1 MKRERESERVNK
13 YKDYLHFLFYSFFL
27 FLNKFKIF
35 NFFNKKLFET
45 YLISCGYCIHWN
57 YLLSKSNNN
66 LFLGENIFIK
76 KFKKLNINNCID
88 IGANIG
94 DFSLEILNNKNV
106 KVIAFEP
113 LPVCC
118 DKLSLIYKEYA
129 NRFKFFQIA
138 LSNKDGFSKLNYG
151 ETTSGLS
158 SLETKINKIPYV
170 RDLNTNSIEV
180 ITKQL
185 DSFINDLE
193 FQNTDFIKIDVEG
206 HEMAVLDGAL
216 NFIKKNHI
224 KLIQIEFNWHNLL
237 TKNTIY
243 EYSAKLEDYVVTQL
257 NLINGKLRIIN
268 PLDPLSNLYFLSNFI
283 FIEKS
288 FFEKYKKIFIED

>member
-1 MKRERESERVNK
+1 MKERMSK
-13 YKDYLHFLFYSFFL
+13 YKNYLNFIFYSFFL

-35 NFFNKKLFET
+35 NYLNKKLLDV
-45 YLISCGYCIHWN
+45 YLINSGYCMHWN
-57 YLLSKSNNN
+57 YLISKSSNN

-76 KFKKLNINNCID
+76 KFEKLKINNCID

-94 DFSLEILNNKNV
+94 DFSLEILNNKST

-118 DKLSLIYKEYA
+118 DKLSLIYKKYT
-129 NRFKFFQIA
+129 NRFNFFEIA

-151 ETTSGLS
+151 KTTSGLS
-158 SLETKINKIPYV
+158 SLETEINKIPYV
-170 RDLNTNSIEV
+170 GGSNTNSIEV

-216 NFIKKNHI
+216 KFIKKNHI

-243 EYSAKLEDYVVTQL
+243 DYSAMLEDYVITQL

-268 PLDPLSNLYFLSNFI
+268 PIDPLSNLYFLSNFI

-288 FFEKYKKIFIED
+288 FFEKYKKNLIED

>member
-1 MKRERESERVNK
+1 MERVNK
-13 YKDYLHFLFYSFFL
+13 YKNYLNFTFFSFFL

-35 NFFNKKLFET
+35 NYFNKKLLDA
-45 YLISCGYCIHWN
+45 YLINSGYCLDWD
-57 YLLSKSNNN
+57 YLISKSNNN

-76 KFKKLNINNCID
+76 KFKKLDINNCID

-94 DFSLEILNNKNV
+94 EFSLEILNNKST

-113 LPVCC
+113 LPKCC
-118 DKLSLIYKEYA
+118 DKLSLIYREYG
-129 NRFKFFQIA
+129 NRFKFFEIA

-151 ETTSGLS
+151 KTTSALS
-158 SLETKINKIPYV
+158 SLETKINKITYV
-170 RDLNTNSIEV
+170 GDSNTNSIEV

-185 DSFINDLE
+185 DSFINNLE

-216 NFIKKNHI
+216 DFIKKNHI

-243 EYSAKLEDYVVTQL
+243 DYSAMLEGYVVTQL

-268 PLDPLSNLYFLSNFI
+268 PIDTLSNLYFLSNFI

-288 FFEKYKKIFIED
+288 FFEKYKKILIEN

>member
-1 MKRERESERVNK
+1 MRVKERVNK
-13 YKDYLHFLFYSFFL
+13 YKDYLHFFFYSFFL

-35 NFFNKKLFET
+35 NFFNKKLLDV
-45 YLISCGYCIHWN
+45 YLINSGYCIHWN
-57 YLLSKSNNN
+57 YLISKSNNN

-76 KFKKLNINNCID
+76 KFEKLNIKKCID

-94 DFSLEILNNKNV
+94 DFSLEILNNKST

-113 LPVCC
+113 LPLCC
-118 DKLSLIYKEYA
+118 DKLSHIYKEYT
-129 NRFKFFQIA
+129 NRFKFFEIA

-151 ETTSGLS
+151 ETISGLS
-158 SLETKINKIPYV
+158 SLEKKINKITFV
-170 RDLNTNSIEV
+170 GDSNTNSIEV

-185 DSFINDLE
+185 DSFINDSE

-206 HEMAVLDGAL
+206 HEMAVLEGAL
-216 NFIKKNHI
+216 DFIKKNHI
-224 KLIQIEFNWHNLL
+224 KLIQIEFNLHNLF

-243 EYSAKLEDYVVTQL
+243 DYSAMLEGYVVTQL
-257 NLINGKLRIIN
+257 NLNNGKLRMVN
-268 PLDPLSNLYFLSNFI
+268 PIDPLSNLYFLSNFI

-288 FFEKYKKIFIED
+288 FFEKYKKILIEN

>member
-1 MKRERESERVNK
+1 MK
-13 YKDYLHFLFYSFFL
+13 
-27 FLNKFKIF
+27 
-35 NFFNKKLFET
+35 
-45 YLISCGYCIHWN
+45 
-57 YLLSKSNNN
+57 
-66 LFLGENIFIK
+66 NIK
-76 KFKKLNINNCID
+76 NCID

-94 DFSLEILNNKNV
+94 DFSLEILNNKST

-113 LPVCC
+113 LPKCC
-118 DKLSLIYKEYA
+118 DKLSLIYKEYG
-129 NRFKFFQIA
+129 NRFKFFEIA

-151 ETTSGLS
+151 ETTSPLS

-170 RDLNTNSIEV
+170 GDSNTNSIEV

-206 HEMAVLDGAL
+206 HEMGVLDGAL
-216 NFIKKNHI
+216 DFIKKNHI

-237 TKNTIY
+237 TKNTMY
-243 EYSAKLEDYVVTQL
+243 DYSIMLESYVITQL
-257 NLINGKLRIIN
+257 NLINGKIKIIN
-268 PLDPLSNLYFLSNFI
+268 PIDPLSNLYFLSNFI

-288 FFEKYKKIFIED
+288 FFEKYKKILIED

>member
-1 MKRERESERVNK
+1 MRDK
-13 YKDYLHFLFYSFFL
+13 YKYYLHCIFNSFFL

-35 NFFNKKLFET
+35 NYLNKKLFDI
-45 YLISCGYCIHWN
+45 YLINSGYCIDWS
-57 YLLSKSNNN
+57 YLISKSNNN
-66 LFLGENIFIK
+66 LFLGENIFIE
-76 KFKKLNINNCID
+76 KFEKLNIENCID
-88 IGANIG
+88 IGANVG
-94 DFSLEILNNKNV
+94 DFSLQILNNKST

-113 LPVCC
+113 LPKCC
-118 DKLSLIYKEYA
+118 DKLSFICNEYG

-151 ETTSGLS
+151 ETTSALS

-170 RDLNTNSIEV
+170 RESNTNSIEV
-180 ITKQL
+180 RTKQL

-193 FQNTDFIKIDVEG
+193 FKNTDFIKIDVEG
-206 HEMAVLDGAL
+206 HEIAVLDGAL
-216 NFIKKNHI
+216 KFIKKNHI

-243 EYSAKLEDYVVTQL
+243 DYSVMLEDYVITQL

-268 PLDPLSNLYFLSNFI
+268 PIDPLSNLYFLSNFI

-288 FFEKYKKIFIED
+288 FFEKYKKNLIED

>member
-1 MKRERESERVNK
+1 MRERKIERVNK
-13 YKDYLHFLFYSFFL
+13 YKNYLHFLLYSFFL

-35 NFFNKKLFET
+35 NFLNKKLLDV
-45 YLISCGYCIHWN
+45 YLINFGYCMHFD
-57 YLLSKSNNN
+57 YLISKSNNN

-76 KFKKLNINNCID
+76 KFEKLNINNCID

-94 DFSLEILNNKNV
+94 HFSLEILNNKST

-113 LPVCC
+113 LPECC
-118 DKLSLIYKEYA
+118 NKLSLIYKEYA
-129 NRFKFFQIA
+129 NRFKFFEIA
-138 LSNKDGFSKLNYG
+138 LSNKDGISKLNYG
-151 ETTSGLS
+151 STTSGLS

-170 RDLNTNSIEV
+170 GDSNTNSIEV

-185 DSFINDLE
+185 DSFINNLE

-206 HEMAVLDGAL
+206 HEMAVLNGGLD
-216 NFIKKNHI
+216 FIRKNHI

-237 TKNTIY
+237 SKNTIY
-243 EYSAKLEDYVVTQL
+243 DYSVMLKGYVVTQL

-268 PLDPLSNLYFLSNFI
+268 PLDPFSNLYFLSNFI

-288 FFEKYKKIFIED
+288 FFEKYEKILIEN

>member
-1 MKRERESERVNK
+1 MREGERVNK
-13 YKDYLHFLFYSFFL
+13 YKDYLHFFFYSFFL

-35 NFFNKKLFET
+35 NFLNKKLLEV
-45 YLISCGYCIHWN
+45 YLINSGYCIHWN
-57 YLLSKSNNN
+57 YLISKNNNN

-76 KFKKLNINNCID
+76 KFEKINIKNCID

-94 DFSLEILNNKNV
+94 DFSLEILKNKST

-113 LPVCC
+113 LPKCC
-118 DKLSLIYKEYA
+118 DKLSLIYKKYG
-129 NRFKFFQIA
+129 NRFKFFEIA

-151 ETTSGLS
+151 ENISGLS

-170 RDLNTNSIEV
+170 GNSNTNSIEV

-206 HEMAVLDGAL
+206 HEMGVLDGAL
-216 NFIKKNHI
+216 DFIKKNHI

-243 EYSAKLEDYVVTQL
+243 DYSVMLEGYVVTQL

-283 FIEKS
+283 FIEKI
-288 FFEKYKKIFIED
+288 FFKKYKKILIED

>member
-1 MKRERESERVNK
+1 MKILKSNIIK
-13 YKDYLHFLFYSFFL
+13 NYIFNFFL

-35 NFFNKKLFET
+35 NFINRKLFDI
-45 YLISCGYCIHWN
+45 YLINSGYCLDYNFLIE
-57 YLLSKSNNN
+57 KSNNN

-76 KFKKLNINNCID
+76 KFERLNINNFID

-94 DFSLEILNNKNV
+94 HFSLEILNNNMT

-113 LPVCC
+113 LNKCC
-118 DKLSLIYKEYA
+118 DELSLIYEKYS
-129 NRFKFFQIA
+129 NRFKFFEIA
-138 LSNKDGFSKLNYG
+138 LSNKDGFCKLNYG
-151 ETTSGLS
+151 GTTSGLS

-170 RDLNTNSIEV
+170 GDSNYNQIEV
-180 ITKQL
+180 KTKQL

-193 FQNTDFIKIDVEG
+193 FQNIDFIKIDVEG

-216 NFIKKNHI
+216 KFIKKNHI
-224 KLIQIEFNWHNLL
+224 KLIQIEFNWHNLF

-243 EYSAKLEDYVVTQL
+243 DYSAKLEDYVITQL

-268 PLDPLSNLYFLSNFI
+268 PIDPLSNLYFLSYFI

-288 FFEKYKKIFIED
+288 FFEKYKKIFIGD

>member
-1 MKRERESERVNK
+1 M
-13 YKDYLHFLFYSFFL
+13 Y
-27 FLNKFKIF
+27 
-35 NFFNKKLFET
+35 
-45 YLISCGYCIHWN
+45 
-57 YLLSKSNNN
+57 
-66 LFLGENIFIK
+66 
-76 KFKKLNINNCID
+76 
-88 IGANIG
+88 
-94 DFSLEILNNKNV
+94 
-106 KVIAFEP
+106 
-113 LPVCC
+113 
-118 DKLSLIYKEYA
+118 
-129 NRFKFFQIA
+129 
-138 LSNKDGFSKLNYG
+138 KDGFSKLNYG

-170 RDLNTNSIEV
+170 GSSNTNSIEV

-216 NFIKKNHI
+216 KFIKKNHI

-243 EYSAKLEDYVVTQL
+243 DYSAMLEDYVITQL

-268 PLDPLSNLYFLSNFI
+268 PIDPLSNLYFLSNFI

-288 FFEKYKKIFIED
+288 FFEKYKKNLIED

>member
-1 MKRERESERVNK
+1 MRERERERINK
-13 YKDYLHFLFYSFFL
+13 HKKFYFYSIFL

-35 NFFNKKLFET
+35 NYLNKKLLDV
-45 YLISCGYCIHWN
+45 YLINSGYCIHWD
-57 YLLSKSNNN
+57 YLISKSNNN

-76 KFKKLNINNCID
+76 KFEKLDINNCID

-94 DFSLEILNNKNV
+94 DFSLEILNNKST

-113 LPVCC
+113 LPKCC
-118 DKLSLIYKEYA
+118 DKLSLIYKEYG
-129 NRFKFFQIA
+129 NRFKFFEIA

-151 ETTSGLS
+151 KTTSGLS

-170 RDLNTNSIEV
+170 GDSNTNSIEV

-216 NFIKKNHI
+216 KFIKKNHI

-243 EYSAKLEDYVVTQL
+243 DYSAMLEDYVITQL

-268 PLDPLSNLYFLSNFI
+268 PIDPLSNLYFLSNFI

-288 FFEKYKKIFIED
+288 FFEKYKKNFIED

>member
-1 MKRERESERVNK
+1 MRERERERVSK
-13 YKDYLHFLFYSFFL
+13 YKNYLNFIFYSFFL

-35 NFFNKKLFET
+35 NYLNKKLLEV
-45 YLISCGYCIHWN
+45 YLINSGYCLHWD
-57 YLLSKSNNN
+57 YLISKSNNN

-76 KFKKLNINNCID
+76 KFEKLEINNCID

-94 DFSLEILNNKNV
+94 DFSLEILNNKST

-113 LPVCC
+113 LPKCC
-118 DKLSLIYKEYA
+118 DKLSLIYKEYG
-129 NRFKFFQIA
+129 NRFKFFEIA

-170 RDLNTNSIEV
+170 GSSNTNSIEV

-216 NFIKKNHI
+216 KFIKKNHI

-243 EYSAKLEDYVVTQL
+243 DYSAMLEDYVITQL

-268 PLDPLSNLYFLSNFI
+268 PIDPLSNLYFLSNFI

-288 FFEKYKKIFIED
+288 FFEKYKKNLIED

>member
-1 MKRERESERVNK
+1 MRERERVNK
-13 YKDYLHFLFYSFFL
+13 YKDCLHFFFYSFFL

-35 NFFNKKLFET
+35 NFLNKKLLEV
-45 YLISCGYCIHWN
+45 YLINSGYCIHSH
-57 YLLSKSNNN
+57 YLISKSNNN

-76 KFKKLNINNCID
+76 KFEKLNINNCID

-94 DFSLEILNNKNV
+94 DYSLEILNNKST

-118 DKLSLIYKEYA
+118 DKLSLIYKKYA
-129 NRFKFFQIA
+129 NRFKFFEIA

-151 ETTSGLS
+151 ENTSGLS
-158 SLETKINKIPYV
+158 SLEKKINKITYV
-170 RDLNTNSIEV
+170 GNSNTNSIEV
-180 ITKQL
+180 ITKRL
-185 DSFINDLE
+185 DSFINDLK

-216 NFIKKNHI
+216 DFIKKNHI

-243 EYSAKLEDYVVTQL
+243 DYSAMLEGYVVTQL

-268 PLDPLSNLYFLSNFI
+268 PIDPLSNLYFLSNFI

-288 FFEKYKKIFIED
+288 FFEKYKKILIEN

>member
-1 MKRERESERVNK
+1 MKEREKEKVNK
-13 YKDYLHFLFYSFFL
+13 YKDYLLSFIYSFFL

-35 NFFNKKLFET
+35 NFLNKKLFHV
-45 YLISCGYCIHWN
+45 YLINSGYCIDWN
-57 YLLSKSNNN
+57 YLISKSNNN

-76 KFKKLNINNCID
+76 KFEKLNIKNCID

-94 DFSLEILNNKNV
+94 DFSLEILNNKST

-113 LPVCC
+113 LPKCC
-118 DKLSLIYKEYA
+118 DKLSLIYKEYG
-129 NRFKFFQIA
+129 NRFKFFEIA

-151 ETTSGLS
+151 ETTSPLS

-170 RDLNTNSIEV
+170 GVSNTNSIEV

-206 HEMAVLDGAL
+206 HEMGVLDGAL
-216 NFIKKNHI
+216 DFIKKNHI

-237 TKNTIY
+237 TKNTIND
-243 EYSAKLEDYVVTQL
+243 YSVMLEGYVVTQL

-268 PLDPLSNLYFLSNFI
+268 PLDPLSNLHFLSNFI

-288 FFEKYKKIFIED
+288 FFEKYKKIIIED